1 MQITGISGSGN
12 KSRKQKMKKII
23 LMLLVL
29 FSVMLAAAE
38 RKSAISGKK
47 EKITAFEIVVEQ
59 KTPLLNYAANE
70 LLNFLHKATGIKGKI
85 VAKPSGEIFAFVLGD
100 SALSRTAGI
109 NVSTLPAEGYVIL
122 RKGNLLFLAG
132 RDDPKASPKQNH
144 YWQTYKRGTL
154 SAVYDFLERFV
165 GIRFYFPGPMG
176 TIIPKN
182 NGVCLPEKISVTEA
196 PDMDQRIFYQGNT
209 REYPGYNSPD
219 GVKGNPLT
227 RSRLRFSEVNNFYAH
242 GINALDYINRF
253 GKTHPEY
260 FALMPDG
267 KRYCDPRLKHTGQLC
282 LSSGIREIIYQDAK
296 AYLLN
301 RPASE
306 RGLKRW
312 KFKTPGLINLN
323 PQDAFYWCGCEKCR
337 KIAPV
342 GREVIYRDPVYA
354 RKVSDFLWKFAAEIG
369 FRLKKEGVPG
379 KISFSVYPPKY
390 YLPSFELPDNLYVFI
405 CTNGQGADDAE
416 IKKLKTWSQKIGG
429 RPVVMTYALG
439 KHMQKA
445 IPGIPPMM
453 PHGIGR
459 FIDANKACFD
469 GGLFE
474 SESDTFISQYL
485 NYYVLSKKLW
495 DNSADIEKILDEH
508 YLLMFGKGAPMMK
521 KIYESLEYLWVEKI
535 LGKPKFGALGPKNA
549 VPDEQQLWTQL
560 YSPERMAEYLKLVKM
575 AAAAAKDDKD
585 AVRRIEFIRRHLL
598 GPIEVETEKY
608 RASQTARDSW
618 FVSCPGTVWLRPR
631 SGEFNEVST
640 KVSVKKDASNLLVT
654 FDCEEPFMDKLAA
667 NQTKRDQAEI
677 ALDSSVEFMI
687 NPSGDRKNYYHFIAN
702 ANGVIADF
710 KVQYGKRGDKTWNS
724 SATAS
729 AAKRK
734 DGWSVTIRIPLK
746 ELGEL
751 NEQAMPVNFCRNRV
765 LKGIV
770 PKEPR
775 YHWTPF
781 SGKLN
786 GFHVIPNWGVL
797 RLKPQTDEK
806 VVFHYDFSDETPL
819 YTYRKCL
826 KNENDKGKMIAERDS
841 KVFISGGKSLHL
853 KNVKGNLLNVA
864 IFPGKIGQKIRKPST
879 RYRLSCFIKTLNI
892 TGDAGAALSFRAD
905 GVRCSVPR
913 RRLSGTHPWHR
924 LSVEFT
930 TPEKFDPQIRQSLIF
945 WLQLAEGEVWFDEIK
960 IEELP

>member
-1 MQITGISGSGN
+1 
-12 KSRKQKMKKII
+12 MKKII
-23 LMLLVL
+23 LTLLVL

-38 RKSAISGKK
+38 RKSVISGKT
-47 EKITAFEIVVEQ
+47 EKITTFEIVVDQ
-59 KTPLLNYAANE
+59 KTPLLDYAANE
-70 LLNFLHKATGIKGKI
+70 LQTFLHKAAGVKGKI
-85 VAKPSGEIFAFVLGD
+85 VAKPSGKLFAFVLGD
-100 SALSRTAGI
+100 SPLSRAAGI
-109 NVSTLPAEGYVIL
+109 NVNTLPAEGYVIL
-122 RKGNLLFLAG
+122 RKGNRLFLAG
-132 RDDPKASPKQNH
+132 RDDSKTSPRKNH

-154 SAVYDFLERFV
+154 SAVYDFLERFA

-182 NGVCLPEKISVTEA
+182 NGVCLPEKISITES

-209 REYPGYNSPD
+209 RSYPGYDSPD
-219 GVKGNPLT
+219 GVKGNTLT
-227 RSRLRFSEVNNFYAH
+227 RSRLRFSEVNNFFGH
-242 GINALDYINRF
+242 GINALDYMGRF

-267 KRYCDPRLKHTGQLC
+267 KRYSDPRQKHPGQLC
-282 LSSGIREIIYQDAK
+282 LSSSIREIIYQDAK
-296 AYLLN
+296 AYLQN

-306 RGLKRW
+306 RGLKSW
-312 KFKTPGLINLN
+312 KFRTPGLINLN
-323 PQDAFYWCGCEKCR
+323 PQDAFYWGGCEKCR
-337 KIAPV
+337 KIAPP
-342 GREVIYRDPVYA
+342 GREVIYRDFKYA
-354 RKVSDFLWKFAAEIG
+354 KNASDFLWKLAAEIG

-379 KISFSVYPPKY
+379 RISYSVYPPKY
-390 YLPSFELPDNLYVFI
+390 QLPSFDLPDNLYVYI

-416 IKKLKTWSQKIGG
+416 IKKIKAWSQKLG
-429 RPVVMTYALG
+429 RRLPVMTYALG

-459 FIDANKACFD
+459 FIDANKTCID

-495 DNSADIEKILDEH
+495 DNSADVEKILDEH

-535 LGKPKFGALGPKNA
+535 LGKPQFGALGPRNS

-560 YSPERMAEYLKLVKM
+560 YSPERMAEYLKLVRS

-585 AVRRIEFIRRHLL
+585 ALQRIEFIRRYLL
-598 GPIEVETEKY
+598 GPIEAEIEKY
-608 RASQTARDSW
+608 RASQSARDSW
-618 FVSCPGTVWLRPR
+618 FISCPGTVWLRPR
-631 SGEFNEVST
+631 LGEINEVST
-640 KVSVKKDASNLLVT
+640 KVSVKKDGSALLVT

-667 NQTKRDQAEI
+667 SQTKRDSKGI
-677 ALDSSVEFMI
+677 DLDSSVEFMI
-687 NPSGDRKNYYHFIAN
+687 NPSGDRKNYYQFIAN
-702 ANGVIADF
+702 TNGALADY
-710 KVQYGKRGDKTWNS
+710 KVEYGKRGDKNWNS
-724 SATAS
+724 SATA
-729 AAKRK
+729 AVTKRR
-734 DGWSVTIRIPLK
+734 DGWSLTFRIPLK
-746 ELGEL
+746 ELGEG
-751 NEQAMPVNFCRNRV
+751 NEPAMPVNFCRNRM

-770 PKEPR
+770 PKELR

-786 GFHVIPNWGVL
+786 GFHAIPNWGALV
-797 RLKPQTDEK
+797 LKPQTDEK
-806 VVFHYDFSDETPL
+806 VVFYYNFSDKTPL
-819 YTYRKCL
+819 YIYRKCL
-826 KNENDKGKMIAERDS
+826 KNENDKGKMIAERDN
-841 KVFISGGKSLHL
+841 KVFISGGASLHL

-864 IFPGKIGQKIRKPST
+864 IFPGKIGEKIRKPAT

-892 TGDAGAALSFRAD
+892 TGKQGAALSFNAD
-905 GVRCSVPR
+905 RIRCSVPR
-913 RRLSGTHPWHR
+913 RRLSGTHSWHR

-930 TPEKFDPQIRQSLIF
+930 TPENFDPQIRQSLIF
-945 WLQLAEGEVWFDEIK
+945 WLQFAEGEAWFDEIK